1 MSNRSAENEDWHG
14 KHLDHN
20 LRACVCYSL
29 GAMAELLLVLMPWS
43 HRRHRS
49 SRLIYERKPS
59 RSIPVSPWAV
69 CHLAVASL
77 GEWRRLA
84 PVLLKPSA
92 VFQPAWGHGPGAL
105 FQTDLT
111 VQVKLHERSV
121 LEIERQAHV
130 RYLKVTESLSPA
142 VACPLGRWCSCQV
155 HPNIKQKDSQHPHAT
170 PPINGLNAQEGVMTS
185 FAQTVPCFAGWGGR
199 PGSCRLLLSLR
210 NAPTKPIV
218 LSSYVQASGPLDE
231 NLLEFFIVLS
241 HKPTPST
248 LPSVQL
254 PCRVFILWARFLES
268 WNSRFLFFNTART
281 GGREQTLLLCDHW

>member
-1 MSNRSAENEDWHG
+1 
-14 KHLDHN
+14 
-20 LRACVCYSL
+20 
-29 GAMAELLLVLMPWS
+29 
-43 HRRHRS
+43 
-49 SRLIYERKPS
+49 
-59 RSIPVSPWAV
+59 
-69 CHLAVASL
+69 
-77 GEWRRLA
+77 
-84 PVLLKPSA
+84 
-92 VFQPAWGHGPGAL
+92 
-105 FQTDLT
+105 
-111 VQVKLHERSV
+111 
-121 LEIERQAHV
+121 
-130 RYLKVTESLSPA
+130 
-142 VACPLGRWCSCQV
+142 
-155 HPNIKQKDSQHPHAT
+155 
-170 PPINGLNAQEGVMTS
+170 MTS

-281 GGREQTLLLCDHW
+281 GGREQTLLLCDHWQEQNSESSVRVMCSHACSLDLIAGKPRSSEVGRLSS